1 MRKSALQVHKSQ
13 LSTLLIMV
21 KGAWGGF
28 ILLSESRVGAL
39 HGPSL
44 GSLITA
50 SLRAGVLSCLCSS
63 RRRGG
68 TSPLRLSLHE
78 MK

>member
-21 KGAWGGF
+21 KGARGGF
-28 ILLSESRVGAL
+28 ILLSKPRVGAL

-50 SLRAGVLSCLCSS
+50 SLLAGALSCLGLS

-68 TSPLRLSLHE
+68 ASPLRLSLHE